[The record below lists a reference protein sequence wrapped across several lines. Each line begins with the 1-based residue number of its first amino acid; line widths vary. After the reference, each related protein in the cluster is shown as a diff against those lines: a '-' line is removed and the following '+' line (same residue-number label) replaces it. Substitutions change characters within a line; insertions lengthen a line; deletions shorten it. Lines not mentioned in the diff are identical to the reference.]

1 MMTFMLCT
9 FYQYKCVSLSVT
21 SDSATP
27 WTVVRQAPL
36 SMEFSRLEHC
46 SGWPCPSPGH
56 LLDPG
61 VEPGPSALQ
70 ADSLPSEPQYKNC
83 LIKL

>member
-1 MMTFMLCT
+1 ML
-9 FYQYKCVSLSVT
+9 SHSVV
-21 SDSATP
+21 SDSLVTP
-27 WTVVRQAPL
+27 WTIVRQAPL

-46 SGWPCPSPGH
+46 SASPCPSPGH
-56 LLDPG
+56 LPDPG
-61 VEPGPSALQ
+61 VEPGPPALQ